1 MFGELTLVNC
11 LARKSL
17 ANGCQ
22 PKKLL
27 RERRF
32 LFMRYDKI
40 INLCALSC
48 FYAVGVSNDELSEQ
62 QYLASF

>member
-11 LARKSL
+11 LTRKSL

-22 PKKLL
+22 PKNYCM
-27 RERRF
+27 ERRF
-32 LFMRYDKI
+32 VVMRYDKI
-40 INLCALSC
+40 INLCA
-48 FYAVGVSNDELSEQ
+48 FVFFAVGVSNDELSEQ

>member
-11 LARKSL
+11 LVSKSL

-27 RERRF
+27 HDHHF
-32 LFMRYDKI
+32 VFMCYDKI
-40 INLCALSC
+40 INLCALAMC
-48 FYAVGVSNDELSEQ
+48 FYAVDVSNDELSEQ
-62 QYLASF
+62 

>member
-32 LFMRYDKI
+32 IFMRYDKI
-40 INLCALSC
+40 INICALSC
-48 FYAVGVSNDELSEQ
+48 FYAV
-62 QYLASF
+62 